1 MWWNSNLF
9 QLFILLPCFVLSFV
23 LFCSF
28 FFHLSCFLPLLH
40 SFVTFCSISSPSYF
54 VPVIIIIPFKHI
66 HQLTI
71 EFSQESENP
80 YNTSSGSESILLFWI
95 SDVNWYAEWVEM
107 NWFCYWHPT
116 FTLMNFWW
124 QNDTK
129 IHMWEAKIKMLWYI
143 CTFVW

>member
-1 MWWNSNLF
+1 MFYCFICPNHGTKNNATLFMKELLGNLS
-9 QLFILLPCFVLSFV
+9 ILWPLWIFALKLSQAF
-23 LFCSF
+23 
-28 FFHLSCFLPLLH
+28 
-40 SFVTFCSISSPSYF
+40 ISSNF
-54 VPVIIIIPFKHI
+54 APVTIIIPFKHI
-66 HQLTI
+66 HQLTM

-80 YNTSSGSESILLFWI
+80 YNTSSGSDSILLFWI

-116 FTLMNFWW
+116 FAFMNFWW

-129 IHMWEAKIKMLWYI
+129 NIVWEAKIKMLWYI